1 MKLKQYR
8 THIQSSF
15 TSGTNNSTVEQ
26 DRVNEEM
33 KRFRTGFHG
42 QSLTPDDLSQAE
54 SAIIG
59 FSQYD
64 AFKQEMF
71 SLQSGTSGV
80 KRCSNIYKLDPVLM
94 DGLLRVGGRLSRAAM
109 PEETKRPVILP
120 KEHHVSKLI
129 MQHVHRQL
137 GHAGRNHMLSTLRKR
152 YWIINGNSACRKVI
166 SECVVCRRFQGKI
179 GEQKMA
185 DLPKERIMP
194 DLPPF
199 SNTGVD
205 YFGPIDVKRGRSVV
219 KRYGVLF
226 TCMTSRAVHLEVAY
240 SLDTNSCINC
250 IRRFMCRRGQVLHLR
265 SDNGTNFIGAERE
278 LRSTL
283 KSLDHDKIQRTFLS
297 EGIKWTFNTPAGSHH
312 GGVWERL
319 IRLVKK
325 VLYSTLQQQC
335 LDDESFHTILCE
347 AEAILNDRPI
357 TKLSDDPNDLE
368 ALTPNHILQ
377 LRSKPFLPP
386 GLFQKRDLYIRRR
399 WRQVQ
404 YLSDL
409 FWKRWIREY
418 LPLLQE
424 RQKWRKP
431 RRNFTVGDIVV
442 IMDPTAPRGSWSL
455 GKITQTYPDKKG
467 FVRSVQLKTKTGLL
481 DRPVSKI
488 CLLLEETMD

>member
-1 MKLKQYR
+1 MATISNCSDSATHQLLNYFSDWTKLKTAVAWILKFKDVLLKLKQYR

-137 GHAGRNHMLSTLRKR
+137 GHVGRNHMLSTLRKR

-166 SECVVCRRFQGKI
+166 SECVVCLRFQGKI
-179 GEQKMA
+179 GEQKMS

-194 DLPPF
+194 
-199 SNTGVD
+199 
-205 YFGPIDVKRGRSVV
+205 
-219 KRYGVLF
+219 
-226 TCMTSRAVHLEVAY
+226 
-240 SLDTNSCINC
+240 
-250 IRRFMCRRGQVLHLR
+250 
-265 SDNGTNFIGAERE
+265 
-278 LRSTL
+278 
-283 KSLDHDKIQRTFLS
+283 
-297 EGIKWTFNTPAGSHH
+297 
-312 GGVWERL
+312 
-319 IRLVKK
+319 
-325 VLYSTLQQQC
+325 
-335 LDDESFHTILCE
+335 SF
-347 AEAILNDRPI
+347 
-357 TKLSDDPNDLE
+357 
-368 ALTPNHILQ
+368 
-377 LRSKPFLPP
+377 
-386 GLFQKRDLYIRRR
+386 FQH
-399 WRQVQ
+399 WC
-404 YLSDL
+404 
-409 FWKRWIREY
+409 
-418 LPLLQE
+418 
-424 RQKWRKP
+424 
-431 RRNFTVGDIVV
+431 
-442 IMDPTAPRGSWSL
+442 
-455 GKITQTYPDKKG
+455 
-467 FVRSVQLKTKTGLL
+467 GLL
-481 DRPVSKI
+481 WAY
-488 CLLLEETMD
+488 